1 MSAKLKFEILEN
13 LGIISQ
19 DKDIAMELNLVRWSG
34 SEPKFDIRR
43 WHNDGKEKTPYKGVC
58 LLPEELA
65 ALREILNS
73 LEV

>member
-1 MSAKLKFEILEN
+1 MTKTRK
-13 LGIISQ
+13 
-19 DKDIAMELNLVRWSG
+19 R
-34 SEPKFDIRR
+34 
-43 WHNDGKEKTPYKGVC
+43 HTKEF

>member
-34 SEPKFDIRR
+34 SEPKFDLRR
-43 WHNDGKEKTPYKGVC
+43 WKN
-58 LLPEELA
+58 
-65 ALREILNS
+65 
-73 LEV
+73 EVLM